1 MSFISKHLENILQA
15 NVCSPEVAHCTLL
28 YKLCF
33 KVFQGERKAR
43 AKNLRQ
49 ERESAGSRNRKEGSM
64 SRAKWA
70 WESVIC
76 AVKLERSP
84 ISRSP
89 QKHRTEVEGQ
99 TCKFSVCPTS
109 VHLGTM
115 CLEGGTPF
123 SNLYKDTI
131 NAAGILEGR
140 CTIPFQTSVTCSPGG
155 GVKNPQETE
164 VLYFQTVKNPQE
176 TEVWSLG
183 REDPLEKGM
192 ASQSSILVWRIPW
205 TGEPGGLQPMGS
217 QRVRRDWATNTNKAC
232 PKATVMAE
240 GALGLGFFELK
251 VTLPLLFKTIKG

>member
-33 KVFQGERKAR
+33 KVFQGERKAC

-49 ERESAGSRNRKEGSM
+49 ERASAGSRNRKEGSM

-76 AVKLERSP
+76 AMKLERSP

-89 QKHRTEVEGQ
+89 QKHRAEVEGQ
-99 TCKFSVCPTS
+99 TCKFSVCLTS

-115 CLEGGTPF
+115 CMEGGTPF

-131 NAAGILEGR
+131 NAAGVLEGR
-140 CTIPFQTSVTCSPGG
+140 CTIPFQTSNPLPWWGSKEPTGNRGLIPGSGRSPGEG
-155 GVKNPQETE
+155 NGNPVQYSCLENSMDKGAWRATAHGVPES
-164 VLYFQTVKNPQE
+164 QTRL
-176 TEVWSLG
+176 S
-183 REDPLEKGM
+183 D
-192 ASQSSILVWRIPW
+192 
-205 TGEPGGLQPMGS
+205 
-217 QRVRRDWATNTNKAC
+217 
-232 PKATVMAE
+232 
-240 GALGLGFFELK
+240 
-251 VTLPLLFKTIKG
+251 